1 MSQLFD
7 RPATTAPASPAS
19 RERAAPRRRWYLD
32 PLWQL
37 FVAAAGYMVYSV
49 SVGAVHWAGADHARL
64 TAAIQNARQVV
75 DLEKLLGVFHESALQ
90 QALAGNGALMQFF
103 NAVYMWAHLPL
114 IIAIAVWLYV
124 RHPGDFRATRNAV
137 LISGAIALVVFQ
149 LFPVAPPRL
158 LPGGGFID
166 TAAKVSG
173 VYDTVEPKVFFNP
186 YAAVPSMHVGWVLLM
201 GLSIWRYAGWRP
213 ARWFG
218 LGLPAFMAL
227 AVVVTGNHYF
237 FDAISGAATA
247 LLGLWLAEYAERNI
261 YRSRRA
267 PQDEASA
274 VSAASPP
281 V

>member
-1 MSQLFD
+1 MSQVVS
-7 RPATTAPASPAS
+7 RPPAPSPPEPVGDSAL
-19 RERAAPRRRWYLD
+19 RRGRWYAD

-37 FVAAAGYMVYSV
+37 FVAFVGYMVYSV
-49 SVGAVHWAGADHARL
+49 SVGAVHWAGADQARL
-64 TAAIQNARQVV
+64 SAAIRNAGHIV
-75 DLEKLLGVFHESALQ
+75 DFEKLIGIFHEQALQSALT
-90 QALAGNGALMQFF
+90 GNDAVMQFF

-124 RHPGDFRATRNAV
+124 RHSGDFRSTRNAV
-137 LISGAIALVVFQ
+137 LISGAIALIVFQ

-158 LPGGGFID
+158 LPGAGFVD

-201 GLSIWRYAGWRP
+201 GLSLWRYAGWRP
-213 ARWFG
+213 ACWFG
-218 LGLPAFMAL
+218 LALPAFMAL

-237 FDAISGAATA
+237 FDAISGALTA
-247 LLGLWLAEYAERNI
+247 LLGLWLAEFAERHI
-261 YRSRRA
+261 YHSRRA
-267 PQDEASA
+267 NDGATET
-274 VSAASPP
+274 AASPP